1 MSGMLIKLTSMG
13 KMLAR
18 NTRKVMEGWTYLIDA
33 IADIAKQL
41 LDITVIL
48 VEVELLVV

>member
-1 MSGMLIKLTSMG
+1 MISMG
-13 KMLAR
+13 KGFG
-18 NTRKVMEGWTYLIDA
+18 NTCKVMEGWTYLIDA
-33 IADIAKQL
+33 IPDVAKQL

>member
-1 MSGMLIKLTSMG
+1 MG

-18 NTRKVMEGWTYLIDA
+18 NTRKVMEVVEGWTYLIDA